1 MHIMKKIIVFLA
13 FVFGFVTV
21 SSAQIFSKK
30 EKDRKEIPG
39 VTGKLTLHPD
49 SVAYKGT
56 DGSLYFFFY
65 DFSNKCLFISKTEG
79 IYRKFA
85 DFLPEVVIPGRY
97 ISPEGPTIDPF
108 TLFTRDQL
116 KEEGQRLGI
125 KLNKFKVVKIF
136 NYGMYPGSQALP
148 TDSKITTGGPMDNL
162 YKNKQ

>member
-1 MHIMKKIIVFLA
+1 MKRIPLFLA
-13 FVFGFVTV
+13 FVFSMTLT
-21 SSAQIFSKK
+21 SSAQLFAKK
-30 EKDRKEIPG
+30 DKDRKEIPG

-85 DFLPEVVIPGRY
+85 DFLPEVIIPGRY

-136 NYGMYPGSQALP
+136 NYGMYPGTSTLP
-148 TDSKITTGGPMDNL
+148 SDPKNTGGPMDNL
-162 YKNKQ
+162 YKKNQ